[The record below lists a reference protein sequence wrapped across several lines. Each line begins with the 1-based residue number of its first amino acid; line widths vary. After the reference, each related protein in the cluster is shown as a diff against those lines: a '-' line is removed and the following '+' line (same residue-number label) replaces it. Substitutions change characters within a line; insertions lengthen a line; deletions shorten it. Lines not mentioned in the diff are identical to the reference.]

1 MHLRQAEVLFRA
13 NVRASP
19 VRQAACA
26 VLAAVWLAGCA
37 TAPQVPAGESI
48 AVTVTLAADSAAPI
62 RIRNDAVSG
71 RSVEGLVGGGAGAVA
86 GGLWGLAC
94 GPLAGLCVPL
104 GAMLGADVGI
114 LAGLAV
120 GTTAALPEDKK
131 VLLTERVGSVL
142 QSRDVRGAL
151 EADVVERAQAQWK
164 VNGPQ
169 STWVV
174 DVELVELSL
183 SSTRDERV
191 RWVAKV
197 LVDAHRAGTAPAP
210 RGKRRAYERAGT
222 YGTLASWLDEGVDS
236 VDSSLVLLCREL
248 AAQIVSDL
256 TVQLQ
261 PGSARQ

>member
-1 MHLRQAEVLFRA
+1 MRA
-13 NVRASP
+13 NVLASP
-19 VRQAACA
+19 VRQAACRL
-26 VLAAVWLAGCA
+26 LAAVLLAGCA

-48 AVTVTLAADSAAPI
+48 AVTVTLAADAAAPI
-62 RIRNDAVSG
+62 RIHNESVSG
-71 RSVEGLVGGGAGAVA
+71 HSVEGLVGGGAGAVA

-131 VLLTERVGSVL
+131 IALTERVGSVL
-142 QSRDVRGAL
+142 QSRDVRSTL
-151 EADVVERAQAQWK
+151 EVEVVERAQAQWK

-174 DVELVELSL
+174 DVEVVELSL
-183 SSTRDERV
+183 SSTRDERA

-197 LVDAHRAGTAPAP
+197 LVDTHRAGVAPAP
-210 RGKRRAYERAGT
+210 RAKRRAYERAGT
-222 YGTLASWLDEGVDS
+222 YGTLSDWLDEGVDF
-236 VDSSLVLLCREL
+236 VDSSLVLLCHEL
-248 AAQIVSDL
+248 AVQIVSDL
-256 TVQLQ
+256 TVKLE
-261 PGSARQ
+261 PGPARH